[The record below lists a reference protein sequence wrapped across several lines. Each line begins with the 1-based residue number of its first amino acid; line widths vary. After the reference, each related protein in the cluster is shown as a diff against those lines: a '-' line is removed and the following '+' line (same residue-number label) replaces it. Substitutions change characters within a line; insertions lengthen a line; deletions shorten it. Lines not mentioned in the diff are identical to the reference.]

1 MMIIC
6 MYRVD
11 IWKKNRRKRGG
22 GWLMAANTAFM
33 MQAKSIWQQIYI
45 TLYI

>member
-1 MMIIC
+1 MEE
-6 MYRVD
+6 
-11 IWKKNRRKRGG
+11 KKTKEEEEGVE
-22 GWLMAANTAFM
+22 AANTTFT

>member
-1 MMIIC
+1 MKG
-6 MYRVD
+6 R
-11 IWKKNRRKRGG
+11 KKDEKRGREV
-22 GWLMAANTAFM
+22 LKTANTAFM